1 MGRPALRWWGEL
13 GSSECCEVGGRDCRL
28 ESQVYE
34 EAHLNKMETAGAC
47 LAVRN
52 SWMCIFVV
60 SECFL
65 LICDFINFIKLYVK
79 LSILKTYWF
88 GRKDEEMCIAIQRT
102 M

>member
-13 GSSECCEVGGRDCRL
+13 GSSESCEAGGRDCRL

-52 SWMCIFVV
+52 SCMCIFVI
-60 SECFL
+60 SKCFL
-65 LICDFINFIKLYVK
+65 LTCDFINFIKLYVK
-79 LSILKTYWF
+79 LSTLKTDIVLAE
-88 GRKDEEMCIAIQRT
+88 KMKKCVAIQRT
-102 M
+102 T